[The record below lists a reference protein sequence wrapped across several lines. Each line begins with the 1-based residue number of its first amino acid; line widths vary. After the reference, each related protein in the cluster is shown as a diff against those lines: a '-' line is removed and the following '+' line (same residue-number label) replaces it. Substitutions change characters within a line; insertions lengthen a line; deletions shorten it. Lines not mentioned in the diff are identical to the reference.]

1 MTDELAGKVA
11 IVTGGAS
18 GLGEGLA
25 RRFAAEGAKVLI
37 ADVDRDGGAALA
49 ADIGANAQFVEADV
63 SDMGQVSD
71 LVTTAVDRFGG
82 LHVMV
87 NNAGVSGTMH
97 FRLLDDDLADFH
109 KVMSVNLLAVMA
121 GTRDA
126 ARHMKDNGG
135 GSIINVTSIGGI
147 LAGGGVM
154 TYRASKAAVIQ
165 FTKSAAIE
173 LAHYEIRVNAIA
185 PGNIRTGIVRK
196 SATGEDLEKL
206 EEFEARIREQ
216 MRNDRPLKREGTVED
231 VAEAALYF
239 ATDRSRYVTG
249 TVLPVD
255 GGTVAGKV
263 IVRKSPADA
272 GGASYLAIVR
282 AVDVLSNQP
291 RVAAPVRP
299 EYVVRRVVELDQF
312 EHAGTAACSAP
323 IRRRRQG
330 HVRYCAQRA
339 TEVEVRQARPRST
352 GRPPPETSSPRRPC
366 SGAHSP
372 VYRANV
378 H

>member
-1 MTDELAGKVA
+1 VSNELDGKVA
-11 IVTGGAS
+11 IVTGGAA
-18 GLGEGLA
+18 GLGEGMS

-37 ADVDRDGGAALA
+37 ADIDGDAGAALA
-49 ADIGANAQFVEADV
+49 ADIGGDALFVEADV
-63 SDMGQVSD
+63 SRLDQIDG
-71 LVTTAVDRFGG
+71 LVTAAVDRFGG

-87 NNAGVSGTMH
+87 NNAGVSSAMH
-97 FRLLDDDLADFH
+97 RSIFDDDFADFE
-109 KVMSVNLLAVMA
+109 KVMAVNLRGVMA

-126 ARHMKDNGG
+126 ARHMREAGTG

-147 LAGGGVM
+147 LAGGGVL

-196 SATGEDLEKL
+196 AASGEDREKL
-206 EEFEARIREQ
+206 EEFEAKIRET
-216 MRNDRPLKREGTVED
+216 MRNDRPLKREGTAED

-263 IVRKSPADA
+263 IVRKPKS
-272 GGASYLAIVR
+272 
-282 AVDVLSNQP
+282 
-291 RVAAPVRP
+291 
-299 EYVVRRVVELDQF
+299 
-312 EHAGTAACSAP
+312 
-323 IRRRRQG
+323 
-330 HVRYCAQRA
+330 
-339 TEVEVRQARPRST
+339 
-352 GRPPPETSSPRRPC
+352 
-366 SGAHSP
+366 
-372 VYRANV
+372 
-378 H
+378 